1 MGTLIVMCTHD
12 TPLSAFRSWNKLT
25 LIKLFILFSPSHL
38 HTVVSLLTYLL
49 TKKEL
54 TPEEVVGV
62 AIDVVFAG
70 VDTVSICTDI
80 LITKREGQWYCK
92 NISPKL
98 IVVLP
103 LLVILPIQ
111 FLNFYIC
118 SFQHR
123 CQEHYLIKQMFT

>member
-70 VDTVSICTDI
+70 VDTVSIFTDI
-80 LITKREGQWYCK
+80 LITKREGQ
-92 NISPKL
+92 
-98 IVVLP
+98 
-103 LLVILPIQ
+103 
-111 FLNFYIC
+111 
-118 SFQHR
+118 
-123 CQEHYLIKQMFT
+123 